1 MSNKNVLP
9 IQTGV
14 RQRQSIHIS
23 NAQGQSSGTIAL
35 QLDRPSRISV
45 GAVGLADGCPAI
57 VVVKF
62 DGVPTLGSWDVFLVL
77 RGIAQQPVLASIGLP
92 AGSHTLNWA
101 SFDEFMDSMEFPAEN
116 LGMVFAVVDT

>member
-23 NAQGQSSGTIAL
+23 NTQGQSSGTITL
-35 QLDRPSRISV
+35 QLDRPSRVSV
-45 GAVGLADGCPAI
+45 GAFGLADGCPAM
-57 VVVKF
+57 VAVRF
-62 DGVPTLGSWDVFLVL
+62 DGVPTLNSWDLLLVL

-101 SFDEFMDSMEFPAEN
+101 SFDEFMDPMAFPTGN
-116 LGMVFAVVDT
+116 LGLVFAVIDT